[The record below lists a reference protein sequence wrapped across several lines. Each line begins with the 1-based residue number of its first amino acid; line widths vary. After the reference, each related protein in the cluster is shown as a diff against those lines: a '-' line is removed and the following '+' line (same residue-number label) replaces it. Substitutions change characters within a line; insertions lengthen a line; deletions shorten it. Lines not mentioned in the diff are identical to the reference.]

1 MLFNRFYFLAK
12 KVIIFFTKFVLK
24 MLEEKFHKKKP
35 ANICWLS
42 KENTMF
48 RLRAI
53 IKGRTI
59 LIVLPFN

>member
-1 MLFNRFYFLAK
+1 
-12 KVIIFFTKFVLK
+12 

-35 ANICWLS
+35 ANKCWLS